1 MRLAMLKVCIN
12 LFFRVLPIVIA
23 KSDLTSTLH
32 PALPPGSGARF
43 TPPTHSTTQH
53 HHTLLDRASACI
65 SLVTT
70 ELLPAEI
77 EIAHISIEQRVLIEP
92 APTLTRLARYHVNK
106 DCPHPGAK
114 LAIHHHWPFSRRIA
128 RR

>member
-32 PALPPGSGARF
+32 PAPARAF
-43 TPPTHSTTQH
+43 TLSQPPTHSTTQH

-106 DCPHPGAK
+106 DRPHPGAK